1 MTQQLG
7 QTNDTLQYG
16 HSVFGDLIRE
26 LAEVQAEMLDLE
38 AQVMGRATQIH
49 STYRQSARNLLHYV
63 ALRRRDIRRLQS
75 RLAETGLSS
84 LGQSESHILATV
96 EALLNVVHRLAGEE
110 RRARTPS
117 EPALAVSEGRALLS
131 QHTDALFGRGPEHR
145 RVRIMVT
152 IPSEGASD
160 PQLMES
166 LLASGMDCARINCAH
181 DDPATWE
188 RIILN
193 LRTAERTL
201 GKTCKVLMD
210 LAGPKLRTGPIELGA
225 KVVKW
230 RPQRDAYG
238 RVTAPALILLYAEED
253 KPDLPSNAD
262 ACLPVP
268 RDWLAMLS
276 VGDRLTFVDARGAK
290 RFLWVVKEEKRGC
303 WAEAVRTA
311 YITPGTKITV
321 ARQTGGDSGSKAVAV
336 VGDLPPGERAYIL
349 KLNDALILTKELI
362 PNEPGHRRDGEEL
375 SLPIRIGCT
384 LPDIFDD
391 VRAGERIWI
400 DDGKIGGVI
409 EEVRANELVIRITH
423 ARARGEKLRADKG
436 INLPDSSLRLPALT
450 AKDLTDL
457 PFVAAHA
464 DLVGYSFVRT
474 AADVCE
480 LEDHLA
486 RIGGDELGIVLKIET
501 RRAFEL
507 LPSLL
512 LATMRTPRD
521 GVMIARGDLAIECGY
536 ERMAEVQEQILWVCE
551 AAHVPVIWATQV
563 LEGLTKDG
571 QPSRAEI
578 SDAAFAQRAECVM
591 LNKGSHVLQAVSTLD
606 DILRRMEA
614 HQSKKSSMLRPLELA
629 RRFSAESF

>member
-1 MTQQLG
+1 MTQQRRHTG
-7 QTNDTLQYG
+7 DTPEID
-16 HSVFGDLIRE
+16 HSTLDELIRE
-26 LAEVQAEMLDLE
+26 LTEVQADMLDLE
-38 AQVMGRATQIH
+38 ARGMAQATHIH
-49 STYRQSARNLLHYV
+49 SSYHQSARNLLHYLS
-63 ALRRRDIRRLQS
+63 LRRRDIRALQS
-75 RLAETGLSS
+75 RLAEIGLSS
-84 LGQSESHILATV
+84 LGQSESHVLATV
-96 EALLNVVHRLAGEE
+96 ESLLNVLHQLAGQD
-110 RRARTPS
+110 RSARTPRAH
-117 EPALAVSEGRALLS
+117 ALAFSEGRALLS
-131 QHTDALFGRGPEHR
+131 QHTEALFGRGPGHR

-152 IPSEGASD
+152 IPSEAASD
-160 PQLMES
+160 PQLIES

-181 DDPATWE
+181 DDPVVWE
-188 RIILN
+188 RLIAN
-193 LRTAERTL
+193 LRSAERTL

-210 LAGPKLRTGPIELGA
+210 LAGPKLRTGPIERGA

-230 RPQRDAYG
+230 RPQRDSYG
-238 RVTAPALILLYAEED
+238 RVTAPARIWIYAEGD
-253 KPDLPSNAD
+253 KLEPPSGAD

-268 RDWLAMLS
+268 RDWLATLG
-276 VGDRLTFVDARGAK
+276 VGDRLNFVDARGAR
-290 RFLWVVKEEKRGC
+290 RFLWVVGAEERGR

-311 YITPGTKITV
+311 YITPGTELTIV
-321 ARQTGGDSGSKAVAV
+321 SRAARTLSSGAIAQ
-336 VGDLPPGERAYIL
+336 VGDLPPGERAYIV
-349 KLNDALILTKELI
+349 KLGDALILTRDLMPSPPENP
-362 PNEPGHRRDGEEL
+362 PNRRER
-375 SLPIRIGCT
+375 SLPVRIGCT
-384 LPDIFDD
+384 LPEIFDD

-409 EEVRANELVIRITH
+409 EAVQADEIVVRVTH
-423 ARARGEKLRADKG
+423 ARIRGEKLRADKG

-450 AKDLTDL
+450 AKDLADL

-486 RIGGDELGIVLKIET
+486 RLGGEQLGIVLKIET
-501 RRAFEL
+501 RRAFEQ

-578 SDAAFAQRAECVM
+578 SDAAIAQRAECVM
-591 LNKGSHVLQAVSTLD
+591 LNKGSHILQAVSTLD
-606 DILRRMEA
+606 DILRRMDA